1 MNRVHPFRK
10 PSVRLYSTRARDD
23 DDEKRIFSSFSLS
36 CEGSVSKNKTEFF
49 LLTIFSSSFW
59 SSKKK
64 QKREQKKDTEENK
77 ISHFEKKRAKFGP
90 KVVPKKERI
99 LPNKTSKK
107 RRRESK
113 HKNTKDLHHLKSR
126 TRALSFSTLRSEYYC
141 SYSSLILYSSKRD
154 SREREYL
161 QRALLIL
168 RFLKSQKRLKC
179 ISSL

>member
-1 MNRVHPFRK
+1 MKEVCQRTTQN
-10 PSVRLYSTRARDD
+10 
-23 DDEKRIFSSFSLS
+23 
-36 CEGSVSKNKTEFF
+36 FF
-49 LLTIFSSSFW
+49 LTTSSPLFGRRRR
-59 SSKKK
+59 KKNRREN
-64 QKREQKKDTEENK
+64 KRKTEENK
-77 ISHFEKKRAKFGP
+77 ILSHFEKRAKKFGP

-107 RRRESK
+107 RGRESK
-113 HKNTKDLHHLKSR
+113 QKKHKKDLHHLKSR

-154 SREREYL
+154 EREREYL